1 MKSSKSMDCFT
12 RSTSTAAKSSILR
25 VLIFAILSALLCAC
39 TAHDPPAVV
48 NDAPDAELLA
58 TFYPTPEPVVQRML
72 EAVDL
77 KPGEV
82 HFDLGSGDGRIVLAA
97 AGDFGADSTGY
108 EIDPD
113 LITVSSNRIRRA
125 GLSDRARILK
135 QDLLEAD
142 FERADVITAFL
153 TPEAYVKLEPLLR
166 AEVRPNVRV
175 VAYKFPVPGW
185 QADEV
190 IALEDRDPTV
200 PTHEIFVYRGAPA
213 SSE

>member
-1 MKSSKSMDCFT
+1 M
-12 RSTSTAAKSSILR
+12 R
-25 VLIFAILSALLCAC
+25 VLTFAILTALLCAC
-39 TAHDPPAVV
+39 TAPTPPAVAEAV
-48 NDAPDAELLA
+48 PEAELLA
-58 TFYPTPEPVVQRML
+58 TYYPTPELVVQRML

-77 KPGEV
+77 QPGEV

-113 LITVSSNRIRRA
+113 LITVSSNGIRRA
-125 GLSDRARILK
+125 GLSDRARILR
-135 QDLLEAD
+135 QDLLKAD
-142 FERADVITAFL
+142 FKRADVITAFL
-153 TPEAYVKLEPLLR
+153 TPEAYVQLEPVLR
-166 AEVRPNVRV
+166 AEARADVRV

-190 IALEDRDPTV
+190 IALEDRDPTI

>member
-1 MKSSKSMDCFT
+1 
-12 RSTSTAAKSSILR
+12 
-25 VLIFAILSALLCAC
+25 
-39 TAHDPPAVV
+39 
-48 NDAPDAELLA
+48 
-58 TFYPTPEPVVQRML
+58 ML
-72 EAVDL
+72 ESVDL
-77 KPGEV
+77 QPGEV

-113 LITVSSNRIRRA
+113 LIEVSSNRIRRA
-125 GLSDRARILK
+125 GLSDRARILS
-135 QDLLEAD
+135 QDLLTAD

-153 TPEAYVKLEPLLR
+153 TPEAYVQLEPILR
-166 AEVRPNVRV
+166 AEVRPDVRV

-185 QADEV
+185 RADEV
-190 IALEDRDPTV
+190 IALEDRDPEI